1 MKEHNIDLKEV
12 EKDALGSADE
22 QSVPPPKNS

>member
-12 EKDALGSADE
+12 EKDMLGSADE